1 MLDRMRFE
9 MYWRYY
15 ISIEEML
22 RKTSQYVSP
31 SKENKK
37 TYSDEFAKIILLSCS
52 EIDSI
57 LKLLCKLNN
66 IIHDDKKYN
75 MNIYAEA
82 IDKIRRVRELAYC
95 PELYTSVNEKVL
107 VVYPFQKLNK
117 TKPYAGLDWWRDY
130 QKIKHNRIENA
141 ECGNLY
147 NAVSAVAAHLILVRA
162 LIEFLD
168 EYNGKEY
175 VQENKWSDYM
185 IPCV

>member
-9 MYWRYY
+9 MYWSYY

-31 SKENKK
+31 SKENKN

-57 LKLLCKLNN
+57 LKKLCELNG
-66 IIHDDKKYN
+66 IICEEKKYN
-75 MNIYAEA
+75 MNVYVDA
-82 IDKIRRVRELAYC
+82 IDKIRMVKELAYS
-95 PELYTSVNEKVL
+95 PELYTSVNEKALIVFP
-107 VVYPFQKLNK
+107 YQNLNK
-117 TKPYAGLDWWRDY
+117 NKAYAGLEWWRDY

-147 NAVSAVAAHLILVRA
+147 NAVSSVAAHLILVRA

-168 EYNGKEY
+168 EYSGKEY